1 MSEAAANGLV
11 ALDVAHPIWERFFTV
26 APLVLVA
33 TREADGR
40 FDIAPKHMVMPLGWE
55 NRFGFVCSPRH
66 ATYRNAVARGAFTV
80 SWPRPELVIATS
92 LAAAPRCED
101 ASKPSLVAV
110 PTFPARAV
118 DGVLVEQCYA
128 WLECALER
136 TVDDLGPNSL
146 VIGRVVAAAVA
157 EDSLRTLDRDD
168 ADLLHAAPLLAYVSP
183 GRWARIADTAAFPF
197 PAGFTR

>member
-1 MSEAAANGLV
+1 MSEAAAKGLV

-26 APLVLVA
+26 APLVLVG

-40 FDIAPKHMVMPLGWE
+40 ADIAPKHMVAPLGWE

-66 ATYRNAVARGAFTV
+66 ATHRNAVARGAFTV

-92 LAAAPRCED
+92 LAAAPRCDD